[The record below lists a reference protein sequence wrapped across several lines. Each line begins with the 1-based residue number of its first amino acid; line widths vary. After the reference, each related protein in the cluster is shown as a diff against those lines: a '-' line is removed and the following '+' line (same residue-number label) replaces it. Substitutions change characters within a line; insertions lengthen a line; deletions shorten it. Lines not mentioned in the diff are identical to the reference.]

1 MWQKCDNVAVADS
14 EPTKVF
20 ASTVQVNSATIPA
33 DDKTHYIVDIFCYG
47 GGIGNRT
54 IKSAT
59 GCTYTLLHG
68 TSGNLS
74 SKAAWHNTYLVTK
87 SNASISATVSFSG
100 AVLCTIIGV

>member
-1 MWQKCDNVAVADS
+1 MWQNCDSVAVAGS

-20 ASTVQVNSATIPA
+20 ASTASVTSATIPA

-47 GGIGNRT
+47 TGMTNRT
-54 IKSAT
+54 IKSST
-59 GCTYTLLHG
+59 ECTYTLLQG

-74 SKAAWHNTYLVTK
+74 SKPAYHNTYLVTK
-87 SNASISATVSFSG
+87 SSASASATITFTN